1 MKRDPMPDETAT
13 MQIGELAERTEMSLR
28 TIRHYDEVGLLT
40 PSGRSEGGFR
50 LYTHDDY
57 LRLMVIRR
65 MKPLGFSLDEMAE
78 LLRVVD
84 ALDGAGAGDECGAD
98 DAAAAVDGGAGDEA
112 AAVDDDGGAGDAAAA
127 VDGGGAGAEGDGRG
141 QATRAS
147 LAAFIDET
155 VERRAK
161 LERQLAMADEFLE
174 LLRARL
180 G

>member
-1 MKRDPMPDETAT
+1 MRRDPMPDETAT

-78 LLRVVD
+78 LLRVVG
-84 ALDGAGAGDECGAD
+84 ALDGG
-98 DAAAAVDGGAGDEA
+98 AVDE
-112 AAVDDDGGAGDAAAA
+112 GDAHA
-127 VDGGGAGAEGDGRG
+127 

-147 LAAFIDET
+147 LAAFVDET

-180 G
+180 R

>member
-1 MKRDPMPDETAT
+1 MPDETAT

-84 ALDGAGAGDECGAD
+84 ALDGGAGDE
-98 DAAAAVDGGAGDEA
+98 
-112 AAVDDDGGAGDAAAA
+112 GGAGDAAAA
-127 VDGGGAGAEGDGRG
+127 VDGAGAGDEGDGRG

>member
-1 MKRDPMPDETAT
+1 MKRDLMPDETAT
-13 MQIGELAERTEMSLR
+13 MQIGELADRTEMSLR

-84 ALDGAGAGDECGAD
+84 ALDGGAGVAAGASDAAGAGDEAGPAGE
-98 DAAAAVDGGAGDEA
+98 AGAGDE
-112 AAVDDDGGAGDAAAA
+112 
-127 VDGGGAGAEGDGRG
+127 GDGRV

-147 LAAFIDET
+147 LAAFVDET

-180 G
+180 R

>member
-1 MKRDPMPDETAT
+1 MKRDPMSDETAT
-13 MQIGELAERTEMSLR
+13 MQIGELADRTEMSLR

-84 ALDGAGAGDECGAD
+84 ALDGGAGDE
-98 DAAAAVDGGAGDEA
+98 GGA
-112 AAVDDDGGAGDAAAA
+112 AGE
-127 VDGGGAGAEGDGRG
+127 GGAGAEGDGRD

-147 LAAFIDET
+147 LAAFVDET

-180 G
+180 R

>member
-84 ALDGAGAGDECGAD
+84 ALDGGAD
-98 DAAAAVDGGAGDEA
+98 DAAAAVDGAGAGD
-112 AAVDDDGGAGDAAAA
+112 
-127 VDGGGAGAEGDGRG
+127 EGDGRG

>member
-1 MKRDPMPDETAT
+1 MPDETAM

-84 ALDGAGAGDECGAD
+84 ALRTR
-98 DAAAAVDGGAGDEA
+98 
-112 AAVDDDGGAGDAAAA
+112 AVDDEP
-127 VDGGGAGAEGDGRG
+127 V
-141 QATRAS
+141 
-147 LAAFIDET
+147 LAA
-155 VERRAK
+155 R
-161 LERQLAMADEFLE
+161 LDEFLE
-174 LLRARL
+174 DARARHAKLVERAGMAEEFLGTLGSLRASL
-180 G
+180 P

>member
-1 MKRDPMPDETAT
+1 MKRDLMPDETAT
-13 MQIGELAERTEMSLR
+13 MQIGELADRTEMSLR

-84 ALDGAGAGDECGAD
+84 ALDGGAGDAAGSSDAAGAGDE
-98 DAAAAVDGGAGDEA
+98 AGPAGEA
-112 AAVDDDGGAGDAAAA
+112 RSTD
-127 VDGGGAGAEGDGRG
+127 EGDGCD

-147 LAAFIDET
+147 LAAFVDET

-180 G
+180 R

>member
-84 ALDGAGAGDECGAD
+84 ALDGAGAGDE
-98 DAAAAVDGGAGDEA
+98 
-112 AAVDDDGGAGDAAAA
+112 AAA

>member
-1 MKRDPMPDETAT
+1 MKRDLMPDETAT

-65 MKPLGFSLDEMAE
+65 MKPMGFSLDEMAE
-78 LLRVVD
+78 LLQVVD
-84 ALDGAGAGDECGAD
+84 ALDAGPG
-98 DAAAAVDGGAGDEA
+98 
-112 AAVDDDGGAGDAAAA
+112 DDGEASDP
-127 VDGGGAGAEGDGRG
+127 
-141 QATRAS
+141 ATRAS
-147 LAAFIDET
+147 LASFVDET

-180 G
+180 R